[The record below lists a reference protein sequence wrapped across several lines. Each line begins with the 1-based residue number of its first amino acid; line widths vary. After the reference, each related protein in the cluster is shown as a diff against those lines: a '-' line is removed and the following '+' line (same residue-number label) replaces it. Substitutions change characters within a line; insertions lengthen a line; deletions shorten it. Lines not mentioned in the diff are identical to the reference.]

1 MKKWYSTTDKT
12 DRSNK
17 AKKSILKSNNTYVAL
32 FSLVFLFLL
41 FVSACSPENTS
52 EDGFARIDE
61 STANRD
67 RKRQNAEDVE
77 ENIRNS
83 YAMLAAER
91 TDLCPKLIQEEVGN
105 QVIERTAEI
114 MIDDYCD
121 YFLYPRSG
129 QRISVRLND
138 NQIEAL
144 LIVPM
149 VYNFAN
155 GDYKVESYDKHVI
168 RLAYNGATYKPKNL
182 IYDVAVTV
190 SN

>member
-1 MKKWYSTTDKT
+1 MKKWYSTTGKT

-41 FVSACSPENTS
+41 FVSACSPENAF
-52 EDGFARIDE
+52 EDGFARTNE
-61 STANRD
+61 SAANRD

-83 YAMLAAER
+83 YARLAAER
-91 TDLCPKLIQEEVGN
+91 ANICPKLIQEEVGSR
-105 QVIERTAEI
+105 VIERSAEV
-114 MIDDYCD
+114 MVGDYCD

-129 QRISVRLND
+129 QYISVGLND
-138 NQIEAL
+138 SRIEAL
-144 LIVPM
+144 LVVPRIHD
-149 VYNFAN
+149 FAN
-155 GDYKVESYDKHVI
+155 GDYRVDSYDKHVI
-168 RLAYNGATYKPKNL
+168 RLEYNGATYKPDNL

>member
-1 MKKWYSTTDKT
+1 MKKRYSIIPKD
-12 DRSNK
+12 DNSNK
-17 AKKSILKSNNTYVAL
+17 RKGIFLQPNNIAMAL
-32 FSLVFLFLL
+32 CGLVFLLLL
-41 FVSACSPENTS
+41 FVSACSPGTS
-52 EDGFARIDE
+52 SEERLLIKGK
-61 STANRD
+61 SANHD
-67 RKRQNAEDVE
+67 RKLQNAKEVE
-77 ENIRNS
+77 ESIRNS
-83 YAMLAAER
+83 YARLAAER
-91 TDLCPKLIQEEVGN
+91 TDLCPKLIQEEVGSR
-105 QVIERTAEI
+105 VIERTAEV

-138 NQIEAL
+138 SQIEAL
-144 LIVPM
+144 LVVPK

-155 GDYKVESYDKHVI
+155 GDYKVASYDKHVI